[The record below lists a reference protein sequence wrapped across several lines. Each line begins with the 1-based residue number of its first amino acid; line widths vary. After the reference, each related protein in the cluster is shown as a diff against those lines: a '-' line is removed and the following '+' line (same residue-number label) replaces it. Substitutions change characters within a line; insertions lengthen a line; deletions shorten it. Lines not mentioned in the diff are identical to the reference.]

1 MKIVVGISGASGSI
15 YGVSLLKKLKEN
27 NELHL
32 IITEA
37 ARVVIKQETL
47 YTTDEIE
54 AMADFVYKQ
63 TDIAAPIASGSFL
76 FDAMVVIPCS
86 IKSLSLIANCYAENV
101 LARAA
106 DVALKERRKLILC
119 IREMPL
125 HEGHLNLMLSAAK
138 MGAIICPLSPSFY
151 HKPSTIEELI
161 SHVTG
166 KVVDL
171 IGAENNN
178 FKRWAGI
185 SQVRGNVMNA
195 RY

>member
-15 YGVSLLKKLKEN
+15 YGVSLLKKLKDN
-27 NELHL
+27 HELHL

-47 YTTDEIE
+47 YTIDEIE
-54 AMADFVYKQ
+54 TMADFVYKQ
-63 TDIAAPIASGSFL
+63 SDIAAPIASGSFL

-106 DVALKERRKLILC
+106 DVALKERRKLVLC

-151 HKPSTIEELI
+151 QKPSTIEELI

-178 FKRWAGI
+178 FKRWSGI
-185 SQVRGNVMNA
+185 GQVKGDVMNA
-195 RY
+195 GF

>member
-1 MKIVVGISGASGSI
+1 MKIVIGISGASGSI
-15 YGVSLLKKLKEN
+15 YGVSLLKELKKN

-37 ARVVIKQETL
+37 ARVVIKHETS
-47 YTTDEIE
+47 YTIDEIE
-54 AMADFVYKQ
+54 ALADFVYKQ

-76 FDAMVVIPCS
+76 FDAMVIIPCS

-106 DVALKERRKLILC
+106 DVALKERRKLVLC

-125 HEGHLNLMLSAAK
+125 HEGHLNLMLSATR

-151 HKPSTIEELI
+151 HKPATIEELI
-161 SHVTG
+161 THVTG

-171 IGAENNN
+171 IGAQNSNY
-178 FKRWAGI
+178 KRWTGAEIRQGD
-185 SQVRGNVMNA
+185 VMNA
-195 RY
+195 GY